1 MTYEIYYSDGGHIGP
16 FASLQEAKDY
26 ANKVLEGIS
35 LVYRASAE
43 IRPIDSKVIG
53 GYRSNNVNSVY
64 LRNYRT
70 HEENEILAE
79 FGEKVLRILKTEYD
93 DTLESVENAAL
104 ASGLLSLR
112 EIASHVVHDLTA
124 KSAFNNPNI

>member
-1 MTYEIYYSDGGHIGP
+1 MTYEIYYSTGGHCGP
-16 FASLQEAKDY
+16 FDSLKEASDY
-26 ANKVLEGIS
+26 ALKYLNGLSQQKVA
-35 LVYRASAE
+35 VE
-43 IRPIDSKVIG
+43 IRPE
-53 GYRSNNVNSVY
+53 NSGITGSFKDGRLCSLYV
-64 LRNYRT
+64 RNYRT

-104 ASGLLSLR
+104 SSGLLSLR

-124 KSAFNNPNI
+124 KSSFNNPNK